1 MSRGYTSKENNAER
15 SFQLAEP
22 TPRIQRKAID
32 HDIGCPTGH
41 MRWSATTIDEMA
53 RPQDKVLSCIIC
65 GIDTKQLEH
74 VRQWIGSKSNG
85 N

>member
-15 SFQLAEP
+15 SFRLAEP

-41 MRWSATTIDEMA
+41 MRWSATTIDEMV

-65 GIDTKQLEH
+65 GIDTKQLEN
-74 VRQWIGSKSNG
+74 VRRWIGIQYND